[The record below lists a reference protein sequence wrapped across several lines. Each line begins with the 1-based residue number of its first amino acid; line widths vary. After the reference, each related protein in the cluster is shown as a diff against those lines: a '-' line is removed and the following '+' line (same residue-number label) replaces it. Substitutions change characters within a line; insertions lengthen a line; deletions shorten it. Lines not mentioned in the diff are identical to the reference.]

1 MALIIIQ
8 QDDIGLEG
16 FDGMILYLEAL
27 EDRMPKAFM
36 DAADRT
42 SLAVELRAINTTSY
56 EDDTGATRASTVAFA
71 AGLGIPNEEI
81 PMKSIADAN
90 ALRANSADD
99 DSIPPAPGE
108 DEIITYV
115 MSATNYSKHLNERN
129 GGESM
134 YLELAVLDNVELI
147 AREHQK
153 VFARYFRP

>member
-1 MALIIIQ
+1 MAFIIIRE
-8 QDDIGLEG
+8 DDTGLEG

-36 DAADRT
+36 DAAERT
-42 SLAVELRAINTTSY
+42 SLAVELVAINTTSY
-56 EDDTGATRASTVAFA
+56 EDDTTATRESTISYV
-71 AGLGIPNEEI
+71 AGLGMPNLGPAWKAI
-81 PMKSIADAN
+81 DAAN
-90 ALRANSADD
+90 AQRKNSADTE
-99 DSIPPAPGE
+99 SIPPDPGE

-134 YLELAVLDNVELI
+134 YLEHAISMNVDLI